1 MSNFLD
7 VFGFVLE
14 RSFSPLERK
23 HNAVKSVVILTLAI
37 AVFTGGVFSSLWLK
51 TNYLAKAGDIEAE
64 SYLGSEVN
72 GASVTG
78 GSPAGGVSNDSEKGD
93 LSIRPQELSVE
104 EMVRLGMDLKRREK
118 RLKDD
123 AEKLR
128 QQEIHQQIALA
139 DIQQEQGIIDSQQT
153 QVKSELAKAEILI
166 DRLMQARQAVI
177 DERAAAEKKL
187 KKIEEVQIEV
197 DEQHTTNTKKLAQWI
212 QSMDEVKAAEVLREM
227 ANDGK
232 MPIAVEILSHLEERE
247 AAKILSSLDDAK
259 LVQDLVSEFRNL
271 KSPKESKRARRT
283 LR

>member
-37 AVFTGGVFSSLWLK
+37 AVFTGGVFGSLWLK
-51 TNYLAKAGDIEAE
+51 TNYLAKAGGSEAE
-64 SYLGSEVN
+64 SYPGSGVS
-72 GASVTG
+72 GTPVTG
-78 GSPAGGVSNDSEKGD
+78 RSPAGGVSNDSEKGD

>member
-37 AVFTGGVFSSLWLK
+37 AVFTGGVFGSLWLK
-51 TNYLAKAGDIEAE
+51 TNYLAKAGDIESE
-64 SYLGSEVN
+64 SYPGSGVN
-72 GASVTG
+72 GTPVTG
-78 GSPAGGVSNDSEKGD
+78 GSPAGGVSNDSLKGD

>member
-1 MSNFLD
+1 M
-7 VFGFVLE
+7 
-14 RSFSPLERK
+14 
-23 HNAVKSVVILTLAI
+23 KSVVILTLTI
-37 AVFTGGVFSSLWLK
+37 AVFAGSVFGSLWLK
-51 TNYLAKAGDIEAE
+51 TNYLAEASDIEAD
-64 SYLGSEVN
+64 SPPGSEGN
-72 GASVTG
+72 GTQVTG
-78 GSPAGGVSNDSEKGD
+78 RAPQGSASRDSAKGN

-139 DIQQEQGIIDSQQT
+139 DIQQEQGAIEAQQT
-153 QVKSELAKAEILI
+153 QVKSELAKAEILV
-166 DRLMQARQAVI
+166 DRLIQARQAVI
-177 DERAAAEKKL
+177 DERTAAEEKL
-187 KKIEEVQIEV
+187 KKMEEVQIEV